1 MRVAVIQLAPRI
13 TNPDDRFALE
23 DVPVES
29 FRPQPRP
36 PRKSVILRALKPR
49 TAPLVLHRLIVTL
62 IVTPVFQPRRVSAG
76 SSQPRRVSAGAFQRI
91 ARPPPLA

>member
-36 PRKSVILRALKPR
+36 PRKPVILRALKPR
-49 TAPLVLHRLIVTL
+49 TAPLILHRLIVRS
-62 IVTPVFQPRRVSAG
+62 FSRARQRGGFSA
-76 SSQPRRVSAGAFQRI
+76 R
-91 ARPPPLA
+91 RPPSFAYALTVRRIPGDAAPAAA